1 MAPSQVVSCE
11 FLDVSDHTFSPDLS
25 FKDWDLSDHSDSTGE
40 AQDFHAQPKSVSFG
54 KVRIRS
60 YPLILGDNPSCSG
73 GLPVTLDWERI
84 GQSEE
89 FDLNVIDS
97 DDLPKRPVA
106 RLSSQSRLALLL
118 RRGMDKGD
126 TSRCYD
132 DVDAIKRLRSLT
144 TFFNCD
150 DNSAVTNMQPTQS
163 DEQTISKESGEH
175 IGTKHFGI
183 EEYFRI
189 FSSRRRRKQV
199 TPPSC

>member
-1 MAPSQVVSCE
+1 MAPSQNVSCE

-25 FKDWDLSDHSDSTGE
+25 FKDWDVSDHSDSTGE
-40 AQDFHAQPKSVSFG
+40 TNDRSKSVSFG
-54 KVRIRS
+54 KVRVRS

-73 GLPVTLDWERI
+73 GLPVTLDWESI

-118 RRGMDKGD
+118 RRGMGKGD
-126 TSRCYD
+126 TSNYSD
-132 DVDAIKRLRSLT
+132 DVDATNQLRSIKT
-144 TFFNCD
+144 VY
-150 DNSAVTNMQPTQS
+150 NSGNSSSLPEMQIAQS
-163 DEQTISKESGEH
+163 DQQSISNKSGKS
-175 IGTKHFGI
+175 TSMKQFNM
-183 EEYFRI
+183 EEYFRRL
-189 FSSRRRRKQV
+189 SSGRRKTRL